1 MRVLHV
7 IPSLAPCHG
16 GPSVVLP
23 IMERA
28 LTAQG
33 VEVETITTDDDGPGQ
48 RNVNGE
54 GDGRNANGVIRRY
67 FCKQTEFYKVSLPLA
82 RWMKRE
88 VGRYD
93 VVHIH
98 ALFSYTSIAAARAAK
113 RAGVPY
119 IIRPLGV
126 LNDYGITQRRAL
138 LKRFSLRW
146 VEGRILRQA
155 AAVHFTLD
163 AEREE
168 AERLG
173 IPFNSVVI
181 PLGIDAISLPPANP
195 QAPRY
200 VLYLSRIDPKK
211 NIECLLDSWSR
222 IHGTRSG
229 WRLVIAGSG
238 DIAYLS
244 ALRERASS
252 LGLESSIKWAGQVAG
267 DRKARLLVD
276 AAIFTLPSHS
286 ENFGIAAAEA
296 LVAGK
301 PCVFTPGVA
310 IGAQAAASGAAV
322 LAEGNPDSL
331 AAALG
336 NLMDDANL
344 RAVLSL
350 EANRFAAAELSAVT
364 MGCRL
369 KKLYQ
374 SLLVSSIT

>member
-1 MRVLHV
+1 M
-7 IPSLAPCHG
+7 
-16 GPSVVLP
+16 VLP

-28 LTAQG
+28 LAAEG
-33 VEVETITTDDDGPGQ
+33 VEVETITTDDDGPGL
-48 RNVNGE
+48 RNNK
-54 GDGRNANGVIRRY
+54 GDGEIREENGVVRRY
-67 FCKQTEFYKVSLPLA
+67 FRKQTEFYKVSLPLA
-82 RWMKRE
+82 GWMKLE

-98 ALFSYTSIAAARAAK
+98 ALFSYTSVAAARAAK

-119 IIRPLGV
+119 VIRPLGV
-126 LNDYGITQRRAL
+126 LNDYGITQRRAS

-146 VEGRILRQA
+146 VEGPILRQA

-173 IPFNSVVI
+173 IPFHSVVI
-181 PLGIDAISLPPANP
+181 PLGIDPISLPTADP
-195 QAPRY
+195 QAPNY

-222 IHGTRSG
+222 IHSTRPE

-238 DIAYLS
+238 EVTYLS
-244 ALRERASS
+244 GLRERASS
-252 LGLESSIKWAGQVAG
+252 LGLESSIEWAGQVAG
-267 DRKARLLVD
+267 DHKFKLLAD
-276 AAIFTLPSHS
+276 ATIFTLPSHS

-296 LVAGK
+296 MMAGK

-310 IGAQAAASGAAV
+310 VGAQAAARGAAV
-322 LAEGNPDSL
+322 LAAGSAESL
-331 AAALG
+331 AAALA
-336 NLMDDANL
+336 NLMDDAGR
-344 RAVLSL
+344 RAILSV
-350 EANRFAAAELSAVT
+350 EAKRFAAAELSAVT

-369 KKLYQ
+369 KALYQ
-374 SLLVSSIT
+374 SVIVPSRS